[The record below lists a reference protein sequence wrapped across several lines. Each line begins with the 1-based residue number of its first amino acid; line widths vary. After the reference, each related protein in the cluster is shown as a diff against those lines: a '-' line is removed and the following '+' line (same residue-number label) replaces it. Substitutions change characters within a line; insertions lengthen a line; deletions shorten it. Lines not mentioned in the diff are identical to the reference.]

1 MTRAGAVFLLFGVWV
16 GADVSWGQVAPRNE
30 GVELRPEDPTSPA
43 YGETLREREAQRLNE
58 AVEGGGTHL
67 PRFQGEMRERQR
79 PVVQPGVVP
88 RAVATVE
95 EREPEAEP
103 SRARARPLLSL
114 GASEEVAD
122 DRVGQFLE
130 SLLRSPQV
138 VRVGYGAG
146 GDREGSE
153 EPDNLSA
160 LQTASVPRGLR
171 IEPGRGVYGR
181 TLYEVDSDYPGP
193 VVLEL
198 LESPFVGAIV
208 TGGFVR
214 RGTRLMVQFNR
225 LSHRGES
232 VAVSGWGV
240 DLDCA
245 CFGVGGEVD
254 RHWLERVVV
263 PAALS
268 FMQGFVG
275 ALGTAERRVEVVSG
289 DLVYEQSAPTRRQA
303 QYAGAAAA
311 AGAAAGVV
319 NEDAPSSL
327 TVRIPRGTEMVVV
340 FEAVR
345 RGSEGVGAVVGA
357 GADDDG

>member
-1 MTRAGAVFLLFGVWV
+1 MRSAAVLLLLGVWV
-16 GADVSWGQVAPRNE
+16 GADVSWSQVAPRNE
-30 GVELRPEDPTSPA
+30 GVELRPGDPTSSA
-43 YGETLREREAQRLNE
+43 YEETLREREEQRLDE

-67 PRFQGEMRERQR
+67 PRFQGEMQERQR

-130 SLLRSPQV
+130 SLLQSPQV

-146 GDREGSE
+146 GEREADE
-153 EPDNLSA
+153 EP
-160 LQTASVPRGLR
+160 RGMSDGQVVSFAGGVR

-181 TLYEVDSDYPGP
+181 TLYEVDSDFPGP
-193 VVLEL
+193 VVVEL
-198 LESPFVGAIV
+198 LESPLAGAIV
-208 TGGFVR
+208 TGGFAR

-225 LSHRGES
+225 LSQRGES

-275 ALGTAERRVEVVSG
+275 ALVRGRRI
-289 DLVYEQSAPTRRQA
+289 SAGNQ
-303 QYAGAAAA
+303 G
-311 AGAAAGVV
+311 
-319 NEDAPSSL
+319 
-327 TVRIPRGTEMVVV
+327 
-340 FEAVR
+340 
-345 RGSEGVGAVVGA
+345 
-357 GADDDG
+357 